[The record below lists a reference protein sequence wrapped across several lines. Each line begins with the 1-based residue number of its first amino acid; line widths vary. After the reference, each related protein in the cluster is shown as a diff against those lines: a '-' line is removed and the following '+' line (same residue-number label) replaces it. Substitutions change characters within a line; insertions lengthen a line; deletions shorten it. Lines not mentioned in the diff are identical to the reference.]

1 MRLRFLGTGGYHPNA
16 RRHTACILLP
26 ESGVVFDAG
35 TSFFR
40 LAEHLETDS
49 VHIFLTHAHL
59 DHVAGLT
66 FFLVPLLFG
75 KVRRA
80 QVSSGEKYLQ
90 GIREHLFSES
100 IFPVLPGYEF
110 SVLAEETVLPCGGVL
125 RHCPLKHPG
134 GSIGYRIDWPE
145 KSLAYITDT
154 TVDGTYHD
162 FVRGVDLLIHE
173 CYFPDSAAEWA
184 AKTGHSHT
192 SMVAQLAMDAGVGR
206 LMLVHIDPQRP
217 DDDPIDIAVARA
229 IFPNTEVA
237 EDLLE
242 INW

>member
-16 RRHTACILLP
+16 RRHTACLLLP

-40 LAEHLETDS
+40 LAEHLETDA

-59 DHVAGLT
+59 DHIVGLT
-66 FFLVPLLFG
+66 YFLVPMLFG
-75 KVRRA
+75 KVQRA
-80 QVSSGEKYLQ
+80 QVSSAERYLQ
-90 GIREHLFSES
+90 AVREHLFSEPV
-100 IFPVLPGYEF
+100 FPVMPKYEF
-110 SVLAEETVLPCGGVL
+110 SPLAAETVLPDGGVL

-134 GSIGYRIDWPE
+134 GSLGFRIDWPDRA
-145 KSLAYITDT
+145 LAYITDT

-162 FVRGVDLLIHE
+162 FIRGVTLLVHE
-173 CYFPDSAAEWA
+173 CNFPDSGAEWA
-184 AKTGHSHT
+184 VKTGHSHT
-192 SMVAQLAMDAGVGR
+192 SQVAQLARDTGVGR

-217 DDDPIDIAVARA
+217 DDDPIGIADARA
-229 IFPNTEVA
+229 LFPATEIA

-242 INW
+242 IEF